1 MIAPGIFSVGAILV
15 GIFTS
20 IIIFIWQTNS
30 LSGRLESKIEIQGR
44 ELRVELEAHVRELR
58 AEIETQGKELRTEM
72 QTQGREL
79 RAEIE
84 TRSNRLEDEIRL
96 QGQRVSNSE
105 LEQARLNGIN
115 SVLVGQT
122 HTHESLAD

>member
-1 MIAPGIFSVGAILV
+1 
-15 GIFTS
+15 
-20 IIIFIWQTNS
+20 
-30 LSGRLESKIEIQGR
+30 
-44 ELRVELEAHVRELR
+44 
-58 AEIETQGKELRTEM
+58 M

-79 RAEIE
+79 RAEIATRSNRLE
-84 TRSNRLEDEIRL
+84 TEIATRSNRLEDEIRL
-96 QGQRVSNSE
+96 QGQRVRNSE